1 MAKIFTFITVS
12 IFFALFIACEDTSS
26 TQPEISSEDD
36 SVLSSS
42 SAIAFSSSGMTSES
56 LQDSAASS
64 SSQVMIASSSSTA
77 RNDSLSSSS
86 SVIASSSSV
95 IANEETQSSSSEF
108 ASSSSTTR
116 NNSSSSSSRQAL
128 SSSSEYIDI
137 TAGSIYNAS
146 ADSLI
151 DLRDGSVYKTV
162 TIGDQIWM
170 AENLNFKYNYNTA
183 ISMCYDNYAKNC
195 VSYGR
200 LYTWSAAMDSAGVFS
215 QNALGCGRNAECSAS
230 GKVRGVCPEGWH
242 LPDSTEILALL
253 KYMECEKDETLAN
266 AYDHCASRL
275 KSTSGWN
282 GGEGTDDY
290 GFTALAAGIYIS
302 SLYEFDF
309 QGYQTAFWSSS
320 RLKSGSGAYK
330 FSLLSEN
337 ATEKDRVFIV
347 ISMMYQ
353 GNSVRC
359 LKD

>member
-26 TQPEISSEDD
+26 TQPEISSEVD
-36 SVLSSS
+36 SDLSSS
-42 SAIAFSSSGMTSES
+42 SAIAFSSSGITSES

-64 SSQVMIASSSSTA
+64 SSQII
-77 RNDSLSSSS
+77 RLSSSS

-116 NNSSSSSSRQAL
+116 NDRSSSSSWQAL

-320 RLKSGSGAYK
+320 RLSGGAYK

-337 ATEKDRVFIV
+337 ATEKDCVYIV
-347 ISMMYQ
+347 ISNMYQ

>member
-1 MAKIFTFITVS
+1 
-12 IFFALFIACEDTSS
+12 
-26 TQPEISSEDD
+26 
-36 SVLSSS
+36 
-42 SAIAFSSSGMTSES
+42 
-56 LQDSAASS
+56 
-64 SSQVMIASSSSTA
+64 
-77 RNDSLSSSS
+77 
-86 SVIASSSSV
+86 
-95 IANEETQSSSSEF
+95 
-108 ASSSSTTR
+108 
-116 NNSSSSSSRQAL
+116 
-128 SSSSEYIDI
+128 
-137 TAGSIYNAS
+137 
-146 ADSLI
+146 
-151 DLRDGSVYKTV
+151 
-162 TIGDQIWM
+162 M

-253 KYMECEKDETLAN
+253 KYMECEKDETLTN
-266 AYDHCASRL
+266 AYNCASRL

-320 RLKSGSGAYK
+320 RLSGGAYK

-337 ATEKDRVFIV
+337 ATEKDRVFICM
-347 ISMMYQ
+347 SNMYQ
-353 GNSVRC
+353 GHSIRC

>member
-26 TQPEISSEDD
+26 TQPEISSEVDA
-36 SVLSSS
+36 VLSSS
-42 SAIAFSSSGMTSES
+42 SAIAFSSSGITSGS
-56 LQDSAASS
+56 LQDTAASS
-64 SSQVMIASSSSTA
+64 SSQVSLPEEKPSSSSVIASSSSTA

-86 SVIASSSSV
+86 S
-95 IANEETQSSSSEF
+95 EF

-116 NNSSSSSSRQAL
+116 NDSSSSSSWQAL

-162 TIGDQIWM
+162 TIGNQIWM

-215 QNALGCGRNAECSAS
+215 QNALGCG
-230 GKVRGVCPEGWH
+230 
-242 LPDSTEILALL
+242 
-253 KYMECEKDETLAN
+253 
-266 AYDHCASRL
+266 
-275 KSTSGWN
+275 
-282 GGEGTDDY
+282 
-290 GFTALAAGIYIS
+290 
-302 SLYEFDF
+302 
-309 QGYQTAFWSSS
+309 
-320 RLKSGSGAYK
+320 
-330 FSLLSEN
+330 
-337 ATEKDRVFIV
+337 
-347 ISMMYQ
+347 
-353 GNSVRC
+353 
-359 LKD
+359 

>member
-26 TQPEISSEDD
+26 TQPEISSEAD

-64 SSQVMIASSSSTA
+64 SSQVI
-77 RNDSLSSSS
+77 RLSSSS

-116 NNSSSSSSRQAL
+116 NDRSSSSSWQAL

-170 AENLNFKYNYNTA
+170 AENLNFKYNYNAA

-195 VSYGR
+195 VRYGR

-320 RLKSGSGAYK
+320 RLSGGAYK

-337 ATEKDRVFIV
+337 ATEKDCVYIV
-347 ISMMYQ
+347 ISNMYQ